1 MAEEQPQPPS
11 TITNNHHH
19 SDLILSFIEITS
31 SSIEEATF
39 FLESHS
45 FDLDSALS
53 TFFETTTAV
62 HQNPNS
68 QQNDANDDV
77 NSPASSSR
85 SRSRSVSPPPSFEA
99 AAATAGGGG
108 GVYNLRS
115 RNTDTGS
122 GRTGRIRTFADL
134 NKKECED
141 CDSGSDDEDDKP
153 QEYYTGGQRSGQLV
167 QDPSKRNDV
176 ESLFEQARRAGAED
190 GTLDQHQPSSSS
202 RSFSGRGRLLSGE
215 TPSAAPQQQPEP
227 EVHTITFWTNGFTVN
242 DGPLRRLDDPQ
253 NASFLESIRNSECPE
268 ELTPAKGRAPV
279 HVSLVRKMEDY
290 PIKKQRQAAF
300 AGIGRTLGSTTSAE
314 DTTATIPAP
323 TFAPPTPFVGLVV
336 DDTLP
341 STSIQLRLGDGTRMV
356 SRFNLHHTLNDLNE
370 TIQEAGR
377 SLGFDEQGYK
387 RSSIGD
393 KQRSIE
399 VTGYNKL
406 FVKLLLFE
414 LVVTTAWARFY
425 CQRVLVLETTKAN
438 QALEIRSLKRRVKKL
453 KKKVSKKTYKLKRL
467 YKIGSSTRVESSED
481 AGLGDQEDASK
492 QERII
497 DDLDADEGVTLV
509 DETQGRNDQDMFDIS
524 ILDDEEVLAKKKV
537 STADPVT
544 TAGEVVTTVGVTP
557 LFVKKTLC
565 HNLGVLSKHS

>member
-1 MAEEQPQPPS
+1 MAEEPPS
-11 TITNNHHH
+11 TTANNNPH
-19 SDLILSFIEITS
+19 SDLITSFTVITS

-45 FDLDSALS
+45 FNLDSALS
-53 TFFETTTAV
+53 TFFETTAVPTTV
-62 HQNPNS
+62 HQNPMS
-68 QQNDANDDV
+68 LD
-77 NSPASSSR
+77 SG
-85 SRSRSVSPPPSFEA
+85 VSPPA
-99 AAATAGGGG
+99 VIRMMLLVGTGGGG

-115 RNTDTGS
+115 RNTGTGTGS
-122 GRTGRIRTFADL
+122 GRSGRIRTFADL

-215 TPSAAPQQQPEP
+215 TPSAAPQQQTEP

-300 AGIGRTLGSTTSAE
+300 AGMGRTLGSTTSAE

-356 SRFNLHHTLNDLNE
+356 SRFNLHHTVSNIRSFIDASRPGGPRAYQLLTMGFPPKQLNDLNQ
-370 TIQEAGR
+370 TIQEAGLAN
-377 SLGFDEQGYK
+377 SVVIQ
-387 RSSIGD
+387 
-393 KQRSIE
+393 
-399 VTGYNKL
+399 KL
-406 FVKLLLFE
+406 
-414 LVVTTAWARFY
+414 
-425 CQRVLVLETTKAN
+425 
-438 QALEIRSLKRRVKKL
+438 
-453 KKKVSKKTYKLKRL
+453 
-467 YKIGSSTRVESSED
+467 
-481 AGLGDQEDASK
+481 
-492 QERII
+492 
-497 DDLDADEGVTLV
+497 
-509 DETQGRNDQDMFDIS
+509 
-524 ILDDEEVLAKKKV
+524 
-537 STADPVT
+537 
-544 TAGEVVTTVGVTP
+544 
-557 LFVKKTLC
+557 
-565 HNLGVLSKHS
+565 